1 MHRAGSAGVL
11 FAGVLFGAV
20 VFGGC
25 SRTHYR
31 LRADRDVAEIY
42 AEKRCEEAYTLPP
55 LDGIEVD
62 PRSRFF
68 DPSPEDCP
76 ALPFPEPQL
85 FGYELPDLATGD
97 PRRALPTPEV
107 DRVEETPIE
116 ELPPV
121 GPQVDPQTEPSLDP
135 LLESL
140 PDPKMELPQ
149 PLSHQNGSERGMVS
163 LAGMIAEEASSTQVD
178 WPAGPVSSEVRL
190 AELLRADGEAV
201 AGSES
206 ANAAADALTDDEEEG
221 EELRIVPIPPEYW
234 QQLPESCVSRM
245 LEFGS
250 VQKEFRKSFTDAKA
264 NPVADLLSDA
274 PRLTLPMITELASI
288 NNRAIQT
295 QKETLYRAALVLSA
309 ERYEYV
315 LRPTRRGNGTG
326 VFYRFSRFDNVTS
339 DSLSVPTA
347 TTVRKTTA
355 MAGQFLMSF
364 ANSVV
369 MTFDGPSGFTANVG
383 TDLLF
388 EFQQTVFQRDVV
400 FEDLTRA
407 ERNVVYAARDLIRG
421 KRELYL
427 NLAGDY
433 YDLLL
438 AYRQI
443 EIRSQDYFS
452 NLRAFLQARAEY
464 LQAGRI
470 PRVQVDQIEQDA
482 LGSSSVL
489 VQTSNRLET
498 DLDRLKLLIGL
509 PPEMPLNLDL
519 EELESLTV
527 SDELTVTRQLVVRSR
542 QTLVDAAE
550 NRLGERDAAINGAM
564 VLVNRLIDSLSVRR
578 KIAKRVEPTEEE
590 HRANN
595 VRRRLKLL
603 EARLNSDQLDQVR
616 ERELNAKFPP
626 ATLIRFARTMDLIE
640 ALLQQATRA
649 EILRLQND
657 SSDDD
662 LDPQDIKTAESE
674 FELLY
679 DRWDEA
685 VADRQL
691 DQLKEL
697 VDDATELL
705 KEIRDLTK
713 LFVGDLLPTEESQL
727 EEVIVATVADT
738 VELVD
743 EVESNDVGGL
753 DDVTNDENEAMLL
766 ALYQRLS
773 LMNQRGELADARR
786 QIKLAADDLRSIL
799 DIRASQTLSA
809 NRSLSQPFAPFDFS
823 GDGTQTRL
831 SMALDTPLNRRIER
845 NTYRAALINYQAS
858 RRDLIAAEDGIK
870 FEIREDLRTLRV
882 LRNNYEI
889 SVASAALAYERVNS
903 TRLQYRLAIGN
914 VVARDFLEAQRA
926 YTSALRSVASDHID
940 FIKAR
945 IELFVD
951 TESIRLDENGYWS
964 GTREESLELPPIPN
978 FYDANP
984 NPYGRL
990 PPCVKY
996 SDEVRQNH

>member
-1 MHRAGSAGVL
+1 MFGVVTL
-11 FAGVLFGAV
+11 
-20 VFGGC
+20 GGC

-97 PRRALPTPEV
+97 PRQAQPTPEV
-107 DRVEETPIE
+107 DRASATAIE
-116 ELPPV
+116 ELPPME
-121 GPQVDPQTEPSLDP
+121 PQGDPQAEPPLDP
-135 LLESL
+135 LLDTL
-140 PDPKMELPQ
+140 PDPTMELPE
-149 PLSHQNGSERGMVS
+149 PLSHQQESNRGMVS
-163 LAGMIAEEASSTQVD
+163 LAGMIAEEASRTQLN
-178 WPAGPVSSEVRL
+178 WPAEPVSSEVRL

-201 AGSES
+201 AGPS
-206 ANAAADALTDDEEEG
+206 DAGALELSDDEEQG
-221 EELRIVPIPPEYW
+221 EELRIVPIPAEYW

-250 VQKEFRKSFTDAKA
+250 VQEEFRKSFTDAKA

-339 DSLSVPTA
+339 DSLTVPTA
-347 TTVRKTTA
+347 TSVRKTTA

-407 ERNVVYAARDLIRG
+407 ERNVVYAARDLIRA

-427 NLAGDY
+427 NLAGNY

-590 HRANN
+590 RRANN

-649 EILRLQND
+649 EILRLRND

-662 LDPQDIKTAESE
+662 LDPQEIKATEAKFES
-674 FELLY
+674 LY
-679 DRWDEA
+679 DSWDEA
-685 VADRQL
+685 VANRQL
-691 DQLKEL
+691 YGLKDL
-697 VDDATELL
+697 VDDAGELL
-705 KEIRDLTK
+705 TETRDLTK
-713 LFVGDLLPTEESQL
+713 RFVGDLLPTEESQL
-727 EEVIVATVADT
+727 EQVIVSTVADT

-870 FEIREDLRTLRV
+870 FEIREDSADASRVAKQLRDLRRECGARLRTGQQ
-882 LRNNYEI
+882 YPTAI
-889 SVASAALAYERVNS
+889 SVGDRKRGRPGLLGSPAGLH
-903 TRLQYRLAIGN
+903 
-914 VVARDFLEAQRA
+914 
-926 YTSALRSVASDHID
+926 TSP
-940 FIKAR
+940 
-945 IELFVD
+945 E
-951 TESIRLDENGYWS
+951 IR
-964 GTREESLELPPIPN
+964 RE
-978 FYDANP
+978 
-984 NPYGRL
+984 
-990 PPCVKY
+990 
-996 SDEVRQNH
+996 